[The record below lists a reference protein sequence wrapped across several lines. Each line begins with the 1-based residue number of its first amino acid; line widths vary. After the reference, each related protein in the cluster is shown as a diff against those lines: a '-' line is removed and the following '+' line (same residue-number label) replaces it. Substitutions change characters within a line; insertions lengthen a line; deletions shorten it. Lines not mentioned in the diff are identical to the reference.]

1 MTPDV
6 NSIIA
11 TINGL
16 FQDVNDVIRFI
27 LDHDDILHYDDDGVF
42 LIELR
47 IAVRRRSE
55 LYGVMRRVK
64 EVETNGGVC
73 EDPDVAR
80 YEIRD
85 DANYRMFMEEPRL
98 WIAKRIDELRG
109 DIEALGR
116 RARSHNSTLLN
127 SRRHAVH
134 D

>member
-1 MTPDV
+1 MTSDG

-11 TINGL
+11 TISGL
-16 FQDVNDVIRFI
+16 FKEVNDIIRFI
-27 LDHDDILHYDDDGVF
+27 LDHDDILNYDDGVF

-55 LYGVMRRVK
+55 LYGVMRRVN

-80 YEIRD
+80 YEIGEAD
-85 DANYRMFMEEPRL
+85 FRMFMEEPRL
-98 WIAKRIDELRG
+98 WIAKRINELRG

-116 RARSHNSTLLN
+116 RARSHNSTLLG